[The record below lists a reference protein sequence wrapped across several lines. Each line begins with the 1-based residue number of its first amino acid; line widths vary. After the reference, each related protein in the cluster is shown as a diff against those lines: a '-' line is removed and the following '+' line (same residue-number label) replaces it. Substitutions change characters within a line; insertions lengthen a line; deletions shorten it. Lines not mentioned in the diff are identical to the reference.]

1 MPYVIKPHRDGD
13 GHIVE
18 GVAGEALSNYDAV
31 YIKGGKWY
39 KADRDT
45 EATLPSYGMVLS
57 DLPINYK
64 GRILLFGLV
73 SNLAWAWSDGPIY
86 LSSTPGGLTQTA
98 PTSSGWV
105 QSVGVAY
112 GTDYMLFAPM
122 WIEHV
127 AKTKLEHEHLSTGL
141 LGKKQV
147 GPPEIVIQDNTKML
161 AFTLNIDDFF
171 YHWAVPE
178 DFAGGDLTVNFM
190 WTNDGGVD
198 DNGKDVKA
206 QLDYQ
211 TYADGESIAGSHAN
225 SPKTANDTY
234 TSDGGWEP
242 HQTPSMVIAE
252 ADFIDKHA
260 ISFKGSFITPDGT
273 ELTCEPHLIVVG
285 LSYLAYVNI

>member
-1 MPYVIKPHRDGD
+1 VRGGD
-13 GHIVE
+13 SVVGT
-18 GVAGEALSNYDAV
+18 AGEDLAKYDLV
-31 YIKGGKWY
+31 YLKAGTWW
-39 KADRDT
+39 KADRD
-45 EATLPSYGMVLS
+45 AVVSMPAVGMCTGS
-57 DLPINYK
+57 ISAGDSNY
-64 GRILLFGLV
+64 ILLWGLIG
-73 SNLAWAWSDGPIY
+73 NLAWAWVDGPIY
-86 LSSTPGGLTQTA
+86 ASSTPGGLTQTA
-98 PTSSGWV
+98 PTTSGYV
-105 QSVGVAY
+105 QSVGSAH
-112 GTDYMLFAPM
+112 GANYMLLAPM
-122 WIEHV
+122 WIRNLELTKIEHV
-127 AKTKLEHEHLSTGL
+127 HLSTGL

-198 DNGKDVKA
+198 DNGKDVKV

-242 HQTPSMVIAE
+242 HQTPGMVIAE

-273 ELTCEPHLIVVG
+273 ELTCEPHLIAVG